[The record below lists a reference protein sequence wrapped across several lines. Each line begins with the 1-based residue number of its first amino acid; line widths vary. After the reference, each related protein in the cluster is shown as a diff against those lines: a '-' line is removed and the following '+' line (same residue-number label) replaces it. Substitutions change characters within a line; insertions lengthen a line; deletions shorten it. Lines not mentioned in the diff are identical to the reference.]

1 MKNNKE
7 NFATTRSFTSTYA
20 GEAAAPYL
28 LKALVGGE
36 TLSTAGISILTG
48 VKYKETMKRF
58 ASSNIL
64 QAGSNCDFNPT
75 GTLTI
80 SERALEPK
88 KIKVNAQICFN
99 DLYTLWDS
107 ASMSA
112 GANDESFPAALEQ
125 AIISEFTNQVAKEVE
140 TVIWQGSGTY
150 GITGWEAILCATGA
164 TASIKVTGTTLTSS
178 NILTEMNK
186 VVNAM
191 PAAIKSKKAKGELVL
206 FVSHKAAFLYEQ
218 NLSAQGMNTS
228 VDGKPMSLYGIE
240 IKPVGGLSNDNIM
253 FLGARDNFYFGTD
266 LQDDF
271 ANVQLLDQR
280 FVTGADY
287 LNFVMRGKFD
297 VNIGWAEEVVAYGCN
312 L

>member
-36 TLSTAGISILTG
+36 TLSTAGMSILTG
-48 VKYKETMKRF
+48 IKYKETMKRF
-58 ASSNIL
+58 ASSSLL
-64 QAGSNCDFNPT
+64 QAGTNCDFNPT

-99 DLYTLWDS
+99 DLYSLWDS

-150 GITGWEAILCATGA
+150 GITGYEDILCASGSS
-164 TASIKVTGTTLTSS
+164 ASKVTGVTLTSS
-178 NILTEMNK
+178 NIVTEMNK
-186 VVNAM
+186 VINAM

-218 NLSAQGMNTS
+218 NLAAQGLQTTGEGQ
-228 VDGKPMSLYGIE
+228 VMSLYGIE

-253 FLGARDNFYFGTD
+253 VLGARDNFYFGTD
-266 LQDDF
+266 LEADF
-271 ANVQLLDQR
+271 NNVQLLDQR

-297 VNIGWAEEVVAYGCN
+297 VNIGWEEEVVVYGCN